1 MSRLRWLLAILV
13 AVAFAPVSLL
23 AQEPAVVSGRVTNAS
38 GGPENAVLVRIEAL
52 SVGVTTGADGSYR
65 LVVPASRV
73 RAGQAVTITASR
85 VGLASSS
92 RQITLNP
99 GASLTQN
106 FTLGSD
112 VLRLG
117 EIVATGQGT
126 ATTRARATTTVNTVS
141 SQAIEESR
149 ENNIVAALAGKAP
162 NVLVTSTSGDPGAG
176 AYIQI
181 RGAASVYGG
190 TQPLFVVDGTP
201 IDNRSTRI
209 DDYSN
214 RDPSSGGTNGT
225 AVTNRAADIN
235 PADIADIQILKGG
248 AATALYGSRGA
259 NGVVLITTKS
269 GRAGQTRVSFNGS
282 YASDE
287 VNKLVPLQTEYGL
300 GLNTCPSTP
309 ASNLTSTCSATAGST
324 AGVRSWGTLLPAGTP
339 VYDHAGEVYRT
350 GNHWESNLTLSG
362 GGDRTT
368 YYMSLGRL
376 DQKGVIVGPQGYDRT
391 TLRLKGTHN
400 FAENLTVGGNVA
412 YTNGKGDFVQQGSNI
427 SGIQLGALRAPPE
440 FNNLPY
446 LDPVTGFHRSYRC
459 NSQACTGSLDNARG
473 FDNPFWVANEMPNSA
488 NVNRTFGN
496 VNLDYT
502 PANWLRLNYTLGADF
517 SSDDRR
523 SLFPKS
529 SSDTPEGKV
538 IRANL
543 RNFQIESRFLATLN
557 HNFGENAVGSLSLGQ
572 NLNHSEFNRYQTN
585 AFNLIYGTDQL
596 DFAVTKV
603 PDEYKEVTRTDGYFA
618 NGEMTLWDQLTL
630 TGNVLYEGGSTF
642 GSAQQRFWYP
652 GAGFSWQVSKLPVFD
667 NLSFIDQFK
676 VRANFGVSGR
686 QPPAYV
692 DRSSFNQSTF
702 VDGWVQ
708 NAGWTTIYN
717 GKDGVI
723 SQVTLGNPAIKPERK
738 TEYEAGF
745 DFGVMGGRAALGFTY
760 YNRITRDMILDVN
773 LPPSSGFTDQFQNAG
788 RVDNHGLELTLD
800 LNPVQHDNFSWS
812 INTQYSRNRSCVKQL
827 EGAEFVTL
835 NGFTGTGGS
844 FAALVAPGIDGH
856 DCSPFGVFYGGDFVR
871 YGRGEVVGGVDIDA
885 AAGAGNPGD
894 VYLAADGF
902 PRLSGTSHVTGDPNP
917 SWTGS
922 IRNTFTLLG
931 NLRLSGL
938 LDISQGG
945 QIWNGTRGA
954 LTSYGTHRS
963 TLAWHGAGMQA
974 AFGQGFMDQFT
985 YAGPG
990 AGKVVLIDRRWGQS
1004 GIGNGFNGPFSQFLE
1019 DASFVKLRDVS
1030 LSYTMDQP
1038 WVKRRFGMS
1047 SMNLTLS
1054 GRNLKTWTDYTGIDP
1069 ESNLTGQSV
1078 GRGLDYFNNPQTR
1091 SWVISVNL
1099 NR

>member
-1 MSRLRWLLAILV
+1 MSRLRWLFAALV

-23 AQEPAVVSGRVTNAS
+23 AQEPATVSGRVTNAS
-38 GGPENAVLVRIEAL
+38 GAPENAVMVRIDAL
-52 SVGVTTGADGSYR
+52 SVGTTTSADGSYR

-73 RAGQAVTITASR
+73 RAGQQVTITASR

-99 GASLTQN
+99 GANLTQN
-106 FTLGSD
+106 FQLGAD

-126 ATTRARATTTVNTVS
+126 ATTRARATATVNTVS

-149 ENNIVAALAGKAP
+149 ENNVVAALAGKAP

-209 DDYSN
+209 EDYAN
-214 RDPSSGGTNGT
+214 RDPSSGGTTGT
-225 AVTNRAADIN
+225 TVTNRAADIN

-282 YASDE
+282 YSNDE
-287 VNKLVPLQTEYGL
+287 VNRVVPLQTQYGL
-300 GLNTCPSTP
+300 GLNTCPTDRTLPCST
-309 ASNLTSTCSATAGST
+309 TSGSAT
-324 AGVRSWGTLLPAGTP
+324 GVRSWNIALPGSTP
-339 VYDHAGEVYRT
+339 VFDHANEVYNT
-350 GNHWESNLTLSG
+350 GNHWETNLTLSG
-362 GGDRTT
+362 GGERTT
-368 YYMSLGRL
+368 YYMSVGRL
-376 DQKGVIVGPQGYDRT
+376 AQDGVIVGPQAYDRT
-391 TLRLKGTHN
+391 TLRLKGTHQ
-400 FAENLTVGGNVA
+400 FADNVTVGGNFA
-412 YTNGKGDFVQQGSNI
+412 YTNGQGDFVQQGSNI
-427 SGIQLGALRAPPE
+427 SGIQLGALRTPPE

-459 NSQACTGSLDNARG
+459 SAQSCTGSLENNRG
-473 FDNPFWVANEMPNSA
+473 FDNPFWVANEMPNTSSL
-488 NVNRTFGN
+488 NRSFGN
-496 VNLDYT
+496 VNVDYS
-502 PANWLRLNYTLGADF
+502 PASWLRLSYILGADF

-523 SLFPKS
+523 ALFPKS

-543 RNFQIESRFLATLN
+543 RNFQIESRFLATMN
-557 HNFGENAVGSLSLGQ
+557 RNFGDNAVGSLSLGQ

-596 DFAVTKV
+596 DFAITKV

-618 NGEMTLWDQLTL
+618 NGELTLWDQLTVS
-630 TGNVLYEGGSTF
+630 GNLLYEGGSTF
-642 GSAQQRFWYP
+642 GTEQQRFWYP
-652 GAGFSWQVSKLPVFD
+652 GAGFSWQVSKLPAFD
-667 NLSFIDQFK
+667 NLSFVDQFK

-692 DRSSFNQSTF
+692 DRSSFNQATL

-717 GKDGVI
+717 GKDGV
-723 SQVTLGNPAIKPERK
+723 QTQGTLGNSAIKPERK

-745 DFGVMGGRAALGFTY
+745 DLGILGGRAALGFTY
-760 YNRITRDMILDVN
+760 YNRVTKDMILDVT

-788 RVDNHGLELTLD
+788 RVDNHGIELTLD
-800 LNPVQHDNFSWS
+800 LNPIQRDNFSWS
-812 INTQYSRNRSCVKQL
+812 INTQYSRNRSCVKEL
-827 EGAEFVTL
+827 TGSDFVVL
-835 NGFTGTGGS
+835 NGFSGTGGS
-844 FAALVAPGIDGH
+844 YAALVQPGIDGAECH
-856 DCSPFGVFYGGDFVR
+856 PFGVFYGGDFVR
-871 YGRGEVVGGVDIDA
+871 FGRGEVVGGTDIDA
-885 AAGAGNPGD
+885 TYGGPAGAVFLGS
-894 VYLAADGF
+894 DGF
-902 PRLSGTSHVTGDPNP
+902 PRLSGTSHVVGDPNP

-922 IRNTFTLLG
+922 IRNTFTLFG
-931 NLRLSGL
+931 NLRVSGL

-945 QIWNGTRGA
+945 EIWNGTRGA
-954 LTSYGTHRS
+954 LTSYGTHGS
-963 TLAWHGAGMQA
+963 TLAWHGAGITT
-974 AFGQGFMDQFT
+974 AFGSGFMDQFT

-990 AGKVVLIDRRWGQS
+990 LGKQVIIDRRWGQA
-1004 GIGNGFNGPFSQFLE
+1004 GIGNGFNGPFVQFLE

-1030 LSYTMDQP
+1030 VSYTIDQP
-1038 WVKRRFGMS
+1038 WLKRRFGMS

>member
-1 MSRLRWLLAILV
+1 MSRLRWLFAILV

-52 SVGVTTGADGSYR
+52 SVGTTTGADGSYR

-73 RAGQAVTITASR
+73 RAGQTVTITASR

-92 RQITLNP
+92 RQITLNS

-106 FTLGSD
+106 FQLGSD

-149 ENNIVAALAGKAP
+149 ENNVVAALAGKAP
-162 NVLVTSTSGDPGAG
+162 NVLVTSSSGDPGAG

-181 RGAASVYGG
+181 RGAASVFGG

-201 IDNRSTRI
+201 IDNRSTRTE
-209 DDYSN
+209 DYSN
-214 RDPSSGGTNGT
+214 RDPSAGGTNGT
-225 AVTNRAADIN
+225 TVTNRAADIN

-269 GRAGQTRVSFNGS
+269 GRAGQTRVSFNGTYS
-282 YASDE
+282 SDE
-287 VNKLVPLQTEYGL
+287 VNQLVPLQTEYGL
-300 GLNTCPSTP
+300 GLNACPSTP
-309 ASNLTSTCSATAGST
+309 ATNLASTCSATAGST
-324 AGVRSWGTLLPAGTP
+324 AGVRSWGTLIPAGTP
-339 VYDHAGEVYRT
+339 VFDHAGEMYRT

-362 GGDRTT
+362 GGERTT
-368 YYMSLGRL
+368 YYMSVGRL
-376 DQKGVIVGPQGYDRT
+376 SQTGVIVGPQAYDRT
-391 TLRLKGTHN
+391 TLRLKGTHQ
-400 FAENLTVGGNVA
+400 FADNLTVGGNVA
-412 YTNGKGDFVQQGSNI
+412 YTNGAGDFVQQGSNI
-427 SGIQLGALRAPPE
+427 SGIQLGALRTPPT

-459 NSQACTGSLDNARG
+459 SSVSCTGSLESNRG
-473 FDNPFWVANEMPNSA
+473 FDNPFWVAYEMPNTS

-496 VNLDYT
+496 VNLDYA
-502 PANWLRLNYTLGADF
+502 PASWLRLSYILGADF

-557 HNFGENAVGSLSLGQ
+557 HNFGEQAVGSLSLGQ

-596 DFAVTKV
+596 DFAITKV

-618 NGEMTLWDQLTL
+618 NGELTL
-630 TGNVLYEGGSTF
+630 FDALTLNGNLLYEGGSTF
-642 GSAQQRFWYP
+642 GRSQQRFWYP
-652 GAGFSWQVSKLPVFD
+652 GAGISWQVSKLPMFD
-667 NLSFIDQFK
+667 QLGFIDQFK

-692 DRSSFNQSTF
+692 DRNTFNQTTF
-702 VDGWVQ
+702 IDDWVQ
-708 NAGWTTIYN
+708 NAGWTSIYQ
-717 GKDGVI
+717 GKDGVLT
-723 SQVTLGNPAIKPERK
+723 QPTLGNPNIKPERK

-745 DFGVMGGRAALGFTY
+745 DLGVLGGRAALGFTY
-760 YNRITRDMILDVN
+760 YNRVTRDMILDVN

-788 RVDNHGLELTLD
+788 RVDNHGIEMTLD
-800 LNPVQHDNFSWS
+800 LNPIQRDNFSWS
-812 INTQYSRNRSCVKQL
+812 INTQYSRNRSCVKEL
-827 EGAEFVTL
+827 AGAESVDL
-835 NGFTGTGGS
+835 NGFTGS
-844 FAALVAPGIDGH
+844 LVSLVQPGLEGVA
-856 DCSPFGVFYGGDFVR
+856 CYPFGVFYGGDFR
-871 YGRGEVVGGVDIDA
+871 RFGRGEFDDDGVDIDA
-885 AAGAGNPGD
+885 TYGGPAGA
-894 VYLAADGF
+894 VYLDATGF
-902 PRLSGTSHVTGDPNP
+902 PQLSDRYHVVGDPNP

-922 IRNTFTLLG
+922 VRNTFTLLG

-938 LDISQGG
+938 IDVSQGG

-963 TLAWHGAGMQA
+963 TLPWHGAGIQA
-974 AFGQGFMDQFT
+974 QFGNGFMDQFT

-990 AGKVVLIDRRWGQS
+990 LGTTVLIDRRWGQA
-1004 GIGNGFNGPFSQFLE
+1004 GLGNGFNGPFSQFLE
-1019 DASFVKLRDVS
+1019 DASYVKLRDVS
-1030 LSYTMDQP
+1030 LSYTIDQP
-1038 WVKRRFGMS
+1038 WIKRRFGLS

-1054 GRNLKTWTDYTGIDP
+1054 GRNLKTWTNYTGIDP

>member
-1 MSRLRWLLAILV
+1 MSRLRWLFAILV

-23 AQEPAVVSGRVTNAS
+23 AQEPAVVTGRVTNAQ
-38 GGPENAVLVRIEAL
+38 GGPENAVIVRIEAL
-52 SVGVTTGADGSYR
+52 SVGTTTGADGSYR

-73 RAGQAVTITASR
+73 RAGQTVTITASR

-92 RQITLNP
+92 RPVTLNP

-106 FTLGSD
+106 FQLGSD

-149 ENNIVAALAGKAP
+149 ESNVVAALAGKAP

-235 PADIADIQILKGG
+235 PNDIADIQILKGG

-269 GRAGQTRVSFNGS
+269 GRAGQTRVSYTGS
-282 YASDE
+282 YSNDQ
-287 VNKLVPLQTEYGL
+287 VNKVVPLQTEFGQ
-300 GLNTCPSTP
+300 GVNSCP
-309 ASNLTSTCSATAGST
+309 ADLTVQCSATVGTVS
-324 AGVRSWGTLLPAGTP
+324 GVRSWNVALPSGTS
-339 VYDHAGEVYRT
+339 VFDHANEIYQT
-350 GNHWESNLTLSG
+350 GNHWENNLTLSG

-368 YYMSLGRL
+368 YYMSVGRL
-376 DQKGVIVGPQGYDRT
+376 SQAGVIVGPQGYDRT
-391 TLRLKGTHN
+391 TLRLKGTHQ

-412 YTNGKGDFVQQGSNI
+412 FTNGKGDFVQQGSNI
-427 SGIQLGALRAPPE
+427 SGIQLGALRTPPE

-459 NSQACTGSLDNARG
+459 STLDCTGSLEENRG
-473 FDNPFWVANEMPNSA
+473 FDNPFWVAYQMPNTA

-496 VNLDYT
+496 VNLDYS
-502 PANWLRLNYTLGADF
+502 PASWLRLSYILGADF

-557 HNFGENAVGSLSLGQ
+557 RNFGDNAVGSLSLGQ
-572 NLNHSEFNRYQTN
+572 NLNHTEFNRYQTN

-618 NGEMTLWDQLTL
+618 NGELTL
-630 TGNVLYEGGSTF
+630 FDALTLNGNLLYEGGSTF
-642 GSAQQRFWYP
+642 GSAQKRFWYP
-652 GAGFSWQVSKLPVFD
+652 GAGISWQVSKLPAFD

-692 DRSSFNQSTF
+692 DRSSFNQATF

-723 SQVTLGNPAIKPERK
+723 SQSTLGNPNIKPERK

-745 DFGVMGGRAALGFTY
+745 DLGVLGGRAALGFTY
-760 YNRITRDMILDVN
+760 YNRITRDMILDVT
-773 LPPSSGFTDQFQNAG
+773 LPPSSFYTDQFQNAG
-788 RVDNHGLELTLD
+788 RVDNHGIELTLD
-800 LNPVQHDNFSWS
+800 LNPIQRDNFGWS
-812 INTQYSRNRSCVKQL
+812 INTQYSRNRSCVKEL
-827 EGAEFVTL
+827 TGGEFVVL

-844 FAALVAPGIDGH
+844 FAALVQPGLDGAS
-856 DCSPFGVFYGGDFVR
+856 CSPFGVFYGGDFAR
-871 YGRGEVVGGVDIDA
+871 FGRGEVVDGTDIDA
-885 AAGAGNPGD
+885 TYNGPAGA
-894 VYLAADGF
+894 VYLGSDGF
-902 PRLSGTSHVTGDPNP
+902 PRLSETSHVVGDPNP

-954 LTSYGTHRS
+954 LTSYGTHAS
-963 TLAWHGAGMQA
+963 TAAWHGAGIQTQ
-974 AFGQGFMDQFT
+974 FGNGFMDQFT

-990 AGKVVLIDRRWGQS
+990 VGKTVNIDRRWGQL

-1030 LSYTMDQP
+1030 LSYTLDQP
-1038 WVKRRFGMS
+1038 WLKRRFGMS

-1054 GRNLKTWTDYTGIDP
+1054 GRNLKTWTNYTGIDP